1 MGIFDK
7 ARDATEAAATR
18 AAELREQ
25 AGDVA
30 STFTER
36 ATSSVREQTTDLAA
50 GLRERA
56 GTLSA
61 GVADATIERA
71 KVALADFNAA
81 LPILKLAGYT
91 VSEVGVE
98 LGIPPKI
105 VASFANAEA
114 VPDEQVE
121 EMLKQHEDAP
131 FASVLV
137 RALMGAR
144 KLQNAVKVGGLRPK
158 GLALNIGLSPSVVVR
173 FG

>member
-7 ARDATEAAATR
+7 AKEATEAASKVSER
-18 AAELREQ
+18 ASSALREQ
-25 AGDVA
+25 
-30 STFTER
+30 
-36 ATSSVREQTTDLAA
+36 TSELTA

-56 GTLSA
+56 ATLSA
-61 GVADATIERA
+61 GVADATIERTKA
-71 KVALADFNAA
+71 ALADFNAA
-81 LPILKLAGYT
+81 LPILRLAGYT

-114 VPDEQVE
+114 IPDEQIE
-121 EMLKQHEDAP
+121 EMLKQHEDAVL
-131 FASVLV
+131 ASMLV

>member
-1 MGIFDK
+1 MSIFDRAK
-7 ARDATEAAATR
+7 EATEAASKVSER
-18 AAELREQ
+18 ASSALREQ
-25 AGDVA
+25 
-30 STFTER
+30 S
-36 ATSSVREQTTDLAA
+36 TDLAA

-71 KVALADFNAA
+71 KAALADFSAA

-91 VSEVGVE
+91 VSEVAVE

-105 VASFANAEA
+105 VANFVHAEA

-121 EMLKQHEDAP
+121 EMLKRHEDAP
-131 FASVLV
+131 LASVLV

-144 KLQNAVKVGGLRPK
+144 KLQDAVKVGGLRPK
-158 GLALNIGLSPSVVVR
+158 GLALNIGLSPSVVVK